1 MNKEEILARSR
12 AERKDEGEEFA
23 LGKGR
28 LYGEA
33 AMTLM
38 YLALLVFNW
47 VYDRDNSM
55 LFALYWMY
63 LAFELIGRYRV
74 KHQKKLLVGAI
85 ISIIASV
92 GFTIGYVVSVVR

>member
-1 MNKEEILARSR
+1 MNREEILALSR
-12 AERKDEGEEFA
+12 AEKKDEGEEFA

-33 AMTLM
+33 ALTFM

-47 VYDRDNSM
+47 IYDRDNSM
-55 LFALYWMY
+55 LFGLYWMY

-74 KHQKKLLVGAI
+74 KRQKLLLSGAV
-85 ISIIASV
+85 ISIIASLC
-92 GFTIGYVVSVVR
+92 FTAGYVISVVR